1 MISSGSKVWIL
12 AALAITTIL
21 LAPMSLQ
28 SEEIDSMS
36 LINQVQPLN
45 EIRVGKKLFTTS
57 DIIINASPSQVWEVL
72 TDYDRATEIF
82 SNLTKSKIISISGS
96 VKKVAFTVVTE
107 GKLLHFS
114 YVLAI
119 TEKRPEIIEW
129 KRASGDFKEN
139 EGYWKLTPL
148 NNGKSTL
155 MKYAKHIDGGL
166 FFPQFLVR
174 KSVRSSIPVIF
185 AELKNASE
193 LKKVAEGKP

>member
-1 MISSGSKVWIL
+1 MTNSGAKVWIL

-21 LAPMSLQ
+21 LAPMSQ

-36 LINQVQPLN
+36 LTNLPQPVN
-45 EIRVGKKLFTTS
+45 ELRIGKKLFTTS
-57 DIIINASPSQVWEVL
+57 DIIINASPTQVWEVL
-72 TDYDRATEIF
+72 TDYDRATKIF
-82 SNLTKSKIISISGS
+82 SHLAKSKIVSTSGS

-119 TEKRPEIIEW
+119 TEKRPELIEW

-155 MKYAKHIDGGL
+155 VKYAKHIDGGL

-174 KSVRSSIPVIF
+174 KSVRSSIPIIF
-185 AELKNASE
+185 AELKAAAE
-193 LKKVAEGKP
+193 MKQVAANKP

>member
-72 TDYDRATEIF
+72 TDYDRSSPHTASYAAANRAAGT
-82 SNLTKSKIISISGS
+82 SQRSRPCGDGISAPRRGWPD
-96 VKKVAFTVVTE
+96 A
-107 GKLLHFS
+107 
-114 YVLAI
+114 A
-119 TEKRPEIIEW
+119 
-129 KRASGDFKEN
+129 
-139 EGYWKLTPL
+139 
-148 NNGKSTL
+148 
-155 MKYAKHIDGGL
+155 
-166 FFPQFLVR
+166 
-174 KSVRSSIPVIF
+174 
-185 AELKNASE
+185 
-193 LKKVAEGKP
+193 